1 MAMACV
7 AREGPMPESAGAL
20 LKRIR
25 FGDDRDLLS
34 SHVLFA
40 GGGVRHPSQQSMA
53 DELAALANGRGG
65 ELVLGVDGTTGEILG
80 IPVERLDD
88 VVGLVGEVCWDTVE
102 PPVYAMVE
110 RMELPDASGTLRCVV
125 RVSVERSLFVHQS
138 PGGYLRRMGGY
149 TAQLSPNALAR
160 LFQERSQAGLSW
172 YDESIVGGTAL
183 DDLDHDLVDR
193 FRTRRTE
200 DAREVLAEKL
210 GLAGRSNDG
219 SLKPTLAGVLLAFE
233 HPERWLPNAFI
244 QAVAYRGTSVS
255 DALSAA
261 TYQIDT
267 LDCLGPLDRQVADA
281 CRFVAKNQSVFAG
294 KSIGRADHPQYDM
307 AAVFEAVVNA
317 VAHRDYSAHG
327 SKIRLR
333 LFSDRLELYSPG
345 GPPNGITLD
354 ALAYRQAS
362 RNNTVASLLATCPV
376 PEGVP
381 GLQTTRATLMGRRG
395 EGVGVILRRSEEHSG
410 RLPVYEL
417 FDESELRLTIFAA
430 APQEG

>member
-1 MAMACV
+1 
-7 AREGPMPESAGAL
+7 MPESAARL
-20 LKRIR
+20 LERIR
-25 FGDDRDLLS
+25 LGEDSLLELKQ
-34 SHVLFA
+34 VVFA
-40 GGGVRHPSQQSMA
+40 GGKVRGPSRDAIA
-53 DELAALANGRGG
+53 DELSALANARGG
-65 ELVLGVDGTTGEILG
+65 ALVLGVDDDSREIVG
-80 IPVERLDD
+80 IPIDRLDEVVRLVTEICRDAIDPPLDAVVERL
-88 VVGLVGEVCWDTVE
+88 
-102 PPVYAMVE
+102 
-110 RMELPDASGTLRCVV
+110 ELPDASGILRCVV
-125 RVSVERSLFVHQS
+125 RVAVERSLFVHRS
-138 PGGYLRRMGGY
+138 PGGYVRRAGDSKR
-149 TAQLSPNALAR
+149 QIPPNALAR

-172 YDESIVGGTAL
+172 FDESIVGGANL
-183 DDLDHDLVDR
+183 GDLDHDLVDR

-210 GLAGRSNDG
+210 GLAGRSDDG
-219 SLKPTLAGVLLAFE
+219 SSKPTLAGVLLASE
-233 HPERWLPNAFI
+233 QPERWLPNAFI

-261 TYQIDT
+261 NYQIDA

-281 CRFVAKNQSVFAG
+281 CRFVAKNQSVFAS

-307 AAVFEAVVNA
+307 TAVFEAVVNT
-317 VAHRDYSAHG
+317 VAHRDYSVHG
-327 SKIRLR
+327 SKVRLR

-362 RNNTVASLLATCPV
+362 RNNTVASLLARCPV
-376 PEGVP
+376 PDGVP
-381 GLQTTRATLMGRRG
+381 GLQTTRATLMDRRG

-410 RLPVYEL
+410 RLPAYEL